1 MTFKDYIF
9 FYKIKL
15 GIVGTKMCMDF
26 LHQTKTGSKQFVTK
40 KEGSWHPVFN
50 DQLHT
55 VVMVR
60 KMEMIIYLFPN

>member
-1 MTFKDYIF
+1 
-9 FYKIKL
+9 
-15 GIVGTKMCMDF
+15 MCMDF

-40 KEGSWHPVFN
+40 KEGSWPPVFN